1 MKTNG
6 NNGLQNIKDTSE
18 EPPLCALPPHRNI
31 LVSTETDLQP
41 SLKASAAAAQIYVAG
56 VRSHLAVAICMPHFH
71 MLY

>member
-6 NNGLQNIKDTSE
+6 NDGLQNIKCTSE

-41 SLKASAAAAQIYVAG
+41 SLKAIAAAAQIYVAG
-56 VRSHLAVAICMPHFH
+56 VRSHLAVAICTPHFH